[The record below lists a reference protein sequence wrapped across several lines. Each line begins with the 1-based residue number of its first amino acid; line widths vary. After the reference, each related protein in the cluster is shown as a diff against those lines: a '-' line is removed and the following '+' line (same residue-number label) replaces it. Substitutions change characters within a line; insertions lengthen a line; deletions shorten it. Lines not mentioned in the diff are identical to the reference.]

1 MHVAARGSAMAAQ
14 ILIVSADRDRR
25 TELLTAWSDSSVLVA
40 VTPLEVI
47 RHLELENS
55 PISLLVLSDL
65 VGSATCGEL
74 EAFLEERYP
83 HVRVIGTGATA
94 RSSDG
99 SVRPPPRARE
109 SCP

>member
-1 MHVAARGSAMAAQ
+1 MHVATRRRAMAAR

-47 RHLELENS
+47 RHLELETS
-55 PISLLVLSDL
+55 PISMLVLSDL
-65 VGSATCGEL
+65 VGSATCAEL
-74 EAFLEERYP
+74 EAFLGERYP
-83 HVRVIGTGATA
+83 HLRVIGAGATA

-99 SVRPPPRARE
+99 PAPPPPQPRGAH
-109 SCP
+109 P